1 MEPRVGG
8 LCKGNH
14 MISRIFLLF
23 SSVFALAYMGM
34 HLYVYLKV
42 RRAFGLRW
50 PWAVLFALFSAAM
63 MAGARMLWLVDFG
76 DAVVLRKVLSY
87 ICYLWM
93 AYLLILCTLFLALDI
108 LRLVLAIA
116 DRLFSVRAARLLASS
131 RLRVLVALSG
141 AFALCLYGAFEAQ
154 WYRTSRVELRTA
166 LLPAGV
172 EHLRI
177 AHLSDVHL
185 GWLIQERQLDAMLD
199 AVRAAEPHMLVI
211 TGDLVDGEMEAR
223 EAEVELFRSLN
234 LPYGVYA
241 VTGNHEYH
249 AGIGQAL
256 AFFERSG
263 IRVLRNEALEVGGI
277 TLAGVDDRSARRY
290 GGAAAG
296 GEEQLLASLSPHR
309 FAVLLK
315 HQPTVEPSS
324 VGQFDLQLSGHT
336 HRGQIWPFY
345 WATRL
350 VYDYRPGLR
359 TVGAPNQGRTSRV
372 YVSNG
377 TGTWGPPVRFLAR
390 PEVVLVDIV
399 RE

>member
-1 MEPRVGG
+1 MFRFIV
-8 LCKGNH
+8 
-14 MISRIFLLF
+14 LF
-23 SSVFALAYMGM
+23 VSLYSLAYGSM

-63 MAGARMLWLVDFG
+63 MAGARALWVVDFG
-76 DAVVLRKVLSY
+76 DAVVLRKVLSSL
-87 ICYLWM
+87 CYLWM
-93 AYLLILCTLFLALDI
+93 AYLLMACTLFLALDV
-108 LRLVLAIA
+108 LRLVLALA
-116 DRLFSVRAARLLASS
+116 DRLFSIRSANLPVSPRFRAG
-131 RLRVLVALSG
+131 VALGG
-141 AFALCLYGAFEAQ
+141 AFVLCLYGVFEAQ

-172 EHLRI
+172 ERLRI

-185 GWLIQERQLDAMLD
+185 GWFIQERQLGAILD
-199 AVRAAEPHMLVI
+199 VVRASEPHMLVI

-223 EAEVELFRSLN
+223 EAEVELFGSLN

-241 VTGNHEYH
+241 VTGNHEFH

-256 AFFERSG
+256 GFFERSG

-290 GGAAAG
+290 RGAATG
-296 GEEQLLASLSPHR
+296 SEEHLLASLSPDR
-309 FAVLLK
+309 FTVLLK
-315 HQPTVEPSS
+315 HQPTVELSS
-324 VGQFDLQLSGHT
+324 VGRFDLQLSGHT

-359 TVGAPNQGRTSRV
+359 TIGSPSRGRTSRV

-390 PEVVLVDIV
+390 PEIVLIDIV

>member
-1 MEPRVGG
+1 MFRFIV
-8 LCKGNH
+8 
-14 MISRIFLLF
+14 LF
-23 SSVFALAYMGM
+23 VSLYSLAYGSM

-63 MAGARMLWLVDFG
+63 MAGARALWVVDFG
-76 DAVVLRKVLSY
+76 DAVVLRRVLSSL
-87 ICYLWM
+87 CYLWM
-93 AYLLILCTLFLALDI
+93 AYLLMACTLFLALDV
-108 LRLVLAIA
+108 LRLVLALA
-116 DRLFSVRAARLLASS
+116 DRLFSIRSANLPVSPRFRAG
-131 RLRVLVALSG
+131 VALGG
-141 AFALCLYGAFEAQ
+141 AFVLCLYGVFEAQ

-172 EHLRI
+172 ERLRI

-185 GWLIQERQLDAMLD
+185 GWFIQERQLGAILD
-199 AVRAAEPHMLVI
+199 VVRASEPHMLVI

-223 EAEVELFRSLN
+223 EAEVELFGSLN

-241 VTGNHEYH
+241 VTGNHEFH

-290 GGAAAG
+290 GGAATG
-296 GEEQLLASLSPHR
+296 SEEHLLASLSPDR
-309 FAVLLK
+309 FTVLLK
-315 HQPTVEPSS
+315 HQPTVELSS
-324 VGQFDLQLSGHT
+324 VGRFDLQLSGHT

-359 TVGAPNQGRTSRV
+359 TIGSPSRGRTSRV

-390 PEVVLVDIV
+390 PEIVLIDIV